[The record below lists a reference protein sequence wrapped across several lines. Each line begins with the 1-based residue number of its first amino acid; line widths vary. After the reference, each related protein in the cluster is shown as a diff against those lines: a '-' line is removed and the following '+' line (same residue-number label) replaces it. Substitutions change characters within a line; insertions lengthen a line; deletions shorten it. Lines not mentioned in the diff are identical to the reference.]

1 MSSMTSARSHSDGVT
16 VLAQGDSVVARPIAG
31 GSIAVVGDGR
41 PVTLDSIRERLL
53 AVCARPT
60 DREELT
66 ELLAEVSGQAPIEIA
81 AAIDELLDAGL
92 LRLA

>member
-1 MSSMTSARSHSDGVT
+1 MTSARSHSDGVT

-66 ELLAEVSGQAPIEIA
+66 ELLAEVSGQLPIEIA

>member
-1 MSSMTSARSHSDGVT
+1 MIRLGSTLVVSSGLLVRS
-16 VLAQGDSVVARPIAG
+16 IAG

-66 ELLAEVSGQAPIEIA
+66 ELLAEVSGQLPIEIA

>member
-1 MSSMTSARSHSDGVT
+1 MIRLGSTLMVPSGLLV
-16 VLAQGDSVVARPIAG
+16 RPIAG
-31 GSIAVVGDGR
+31 GSIALVGDGR
-41 PVTLDSIRERLL
+41 PVTLDSMRERLL

>member
-1 MSSMTSARSHSDGVT
+1 MIRLGSTLMVPSGLLV
-16 VLAQGDSVVARPIAG
+16 RPIAG
-31 GSIAVVGDGR
+31 GSIALVGDGR
-41 PVTLDSIRERLL
+41 PVTLDSIRERLIT
-53 AVCARPT
+53 VCARPT

-66 ELLAEVSGQAPIEIA
+66 ELLAEVSGQAPIELA